1 MIKIKRKH
9 YKVNLEN
16 PIKNKKDDIFGYDYE
31 VKRIKNAI
39 DEDANVIGIVSE
51 YGSGKS
57 SLIELLI
64 RRLCILKY
72 KIIKVNLWDNKLG
85 IAEVFDIPEK
95 KKELPL
101 EDAKRRY
108 FCCK

>member
-39 DEDANVIGIVSE
+39 
-51 YGSGKS
+51 
-57 SLIELLI
+57 
-64 RRLCILKY
+64 
-72 KIIKVNLWDNKLG
+72 
-85 IAEVFDIPEK
+85 EK
-95 KKELPL
+95 MQM
-101 EDAKRRY
+101 
-108 FCCK
+108 